1 MRMGDAPMLRS
12 LTTILGF
19 GLAGAML
26 VPGQGAAA
34 GRGAAPMM
42 AVGAPAAPVLGRG
55 HGMAAARGFGHRAQR
70 FGRFGGHG
78 YFGAPGPWFD
88 GGPQVTILREE
99 REAEKPVDRNS
110 FAQLPTRTGIPYP
123 PVPDP
128 ILIRLEGPRN
138 RPVARIIRI
147 AEAETG
153 TAPRSRVA
161 HAPTG
166 ALLLTVPGR

>member
-12 LTTILGF
+12 LTTILAL
-19 GLAGAML
+19 GLAGATL
-26 VPGQGAAA
+26 LPSQGEAA

-42 AVGAPAAPVLGRG
+42 AVGAPVAPALGRG
-55 HGMAAARGFGHRAQR
+55 HGPAVVRGFGHRPHRLGQ
-70 FGRFGGHG
+70 FHG
-78 YFGAPGPWFD
+78 YGFFGAPGPWLD
-88 GGPQVTILREE
+88 GGAQVTILREE
-99 REAEKPVDRNS
+99 RAPEPPLDRNS
-110 FAQLPTRTGIPYP
+110 VAHLPARTGIAYP

-128 ILIRLEGPRN
+128 ILIRIEGRRD

-153 TAPRSRVA
+153 TARQSRFA